1 VVKEEAAMN
10 RKALGRG
17 LGALI
22 PEAPAGE
29 ESGAGPSIREISVES
44 IERNKEQ
51 PRTRFNDE
59 TLKELADS
67 LKRHGVVQPVVVRP
81 LPTGGYGLVVGERRL
96 RAARMAGFQT
106 IPAVVREL
114 GEEEALGMALVE
126 NLQRE
131 NLNPIDESRGYE
143 ALMELTGE
151 DHAEIG
157 ARLGKDRSTIANALR
172 LLDLPL
178 DVQEMLSNGDLTA
191 GHGRALLTV
200 GSPDEQGLLARR
212 CVQRGLSVREL
223 EAAAR
228 GKKRRKKAARRTRTS
243 DPVLRDWEER
253 LQRALGTQVRIDRMG
268 AEGTI
273 RIEYY
278 SQEDLERLLEMLE
291 SVGTSA
297 RTL

>member
-1 VVKEEAAMN
+1 MN

-22 PEAPAGE
+22 PEAPGSE
-29 ESGAGPSIREISVES
+29 EPSSGPAVRELSVES

-67 LKRHGVVQPVVVRP
+67 LRAHGVVQPVVVRP

-96 RAARMAGFQT
+96 RAARMAGLQT
-106 IPAVVREL
+106 IPAVVREV
-114 GEEEALGMALVE
+114 GEEEALGIALVE

-131 NLNPIDESRGYE
+131 NLNPIDEARGYE
-143 ALMELTGE
+143 ALMELMGA
-151 DHAEIG
+151 DHG
-157 ARLGKDRSTIANALR
+157 AVGATVGKDRSTVANALR
-172 LLDLPL
+172 LLELPL
-178 DVQEMLSNGDLTA
+178 EVQEMLSSGDLTA
-191 GHGRALLTV
+191 GHGRALL
-200 GSPDEQGLLARR
+200 SMSNAEEQTALAKRA
-212 CVQRGLSVREL
+212 VSRGLSVREV

-228 GKKRRKKAARRTRTS
+228 GKRRRRKTARRRATA

-253 LQRALGTQVRIDRMG
+253 LQRALGTQVRIETIG
-268 AEGTI
+268 NEGSI

-278 SQEDLERLLEMLE
+278 SQEDLDRLLELLE
-291 SVGTSA
+291 GVGEA
-297 RTL
+297 RGPA